1 MKILFDSNGYGDPPL
16 PPFPT
21 AAFPG
26 SPEKV
31 KIMRQRMSAGR
42 LLYHPEDRARS
53 GDHISAAELIM
64 EILASRGRNGAVE
77 RGEERPSILVS
88 EEETSDDDE

>member
-1 MKILFDSNGYGDPPL
+1 MRINFDVNGYGDPPQ

-31 KIMRQRMSAGR
+31 KIMRQRMSAGK
-42 LLYHPEDRARS
+42 LLYHPEDRART
-53 GDHISAAELIM
+53 GEHVTAAELIM
-64 EILASRGRNGAVE
+64 EILASRGRNGAVA

-88 EEETSDDDE
+88 EEMSDDDE